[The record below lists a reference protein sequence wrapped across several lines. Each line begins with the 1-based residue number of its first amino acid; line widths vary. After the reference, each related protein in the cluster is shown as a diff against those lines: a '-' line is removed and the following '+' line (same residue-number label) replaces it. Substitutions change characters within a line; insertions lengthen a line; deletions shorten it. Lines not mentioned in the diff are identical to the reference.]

1 MKSFKEYT
9 KYRNLQSLNE
19 RLFGKVNYA
28 GKDIRVYINPTISD
42 VGSLIMDGAMRI
54 RGFNKGDHIFIWPED
69 DASHHGMSGELGNLD
84 PDLSGKPDICFYFA
98 VEEKNPIKVE
108 LQYSSFTGTS
118 AKSGEGTNAI
128 LQRLLKFPPM
138 EKLKPFIQNY
148 DEIVNWKPRVF
159 NFKWHPE
166 SGAKFDPHDH
176 SHQAAYTHDPH
187 HAIDNGT
194 HDFDDF
200 FQHTYGKAPD
210 ANPNPYMTH
219 QYMQKPKMNPYRWKS
234 GLHRVGD

>member
-98 VEEKNPIKVE
+98 VEEKNPKPPIYLKHGDIVEIEIEGVGKLTNKVE
-108 LQYSSFTGTS
+108 
-118 AKSGEGTNAI
+118 E
-128 LQRLLKFPPM
+128 
-138 EKLKPFIQNY
+138 
-148 DEIVNWKPRVF
+148 D
-159 NFKWHPE
+159 
-166 SGAKFDPHDH
+166 
-176 SHQAAYTHDPH
+176 
-187 HAIDNGT
+187 
-194 HDFDDF
+194 
-200 FQHTYGKAPD
+200 
-210 ANPNPYMTH
+210 
-219 QYMQKPKMNPYRWKS
+219 
-234 GLHRVGD
+234 